1 MCLSLSVDSIWI
13 NRFMVAD
20 CVKETYPARF
30 QSAENLLNNI
40 SDLQDEDWKWVGSAT
55 TRFNYRLVAAD
66 DSRIVSLDDPRLGIV
81 HGGNHDGSA
90 VPDDAASLPN
100 AKEEL
105 CPV

>member
-1 MCLSLSVDSIWI
+1 
-13 NRFMVAD
+13 MVAD

-90 VPDDAASLPN
+90 VPDDDASLPN

>member
-1 MCLSLSVDSIWI
+1 
-13 NRFMVAD
+13 MVAD

-81 HGGNHDGSA
+81 TPPSPTPKKNCARFETTRRGGESHI
-90 VPDDAASLPN
+90 V
-100 AKEEL
+100 
-105 CPV
+105 